1 MNLKTAANILDK
13 NGDYK
18 SADIVDDLLIKTAAS
33 PLKPGILQPTTKPI
47 STPTG
52 LTQTQVINPNL
63 PKFSPQQMAQ
73 VDNKGNFDKSID
85 LLIKLEGGKT
95 DEKTDRGGRTNLG
108 ITQREFDAWNKK
120 NNLPLTDVFS
130 IDNQTAKQIFKEG
143 YWNIIKGDELPRNI
157 ATAILSDALLSGPQD
172 SIKFVQKML
181 GLKPDG
187 IMGPMTISK
196 IWEKSKTSDAE
207 FARAILNKQ
216 KEIYLAD
223 EQSKIYGQGW
233 ANRVDKIKDEIS

>member
-1 MNLKTAANILDK
+1 
-13 NGDYK
+13 
-18 SADIVDDLLIKTAAS
+18 
-33 PLKPGILQPTTKPI
+33 
-47 STPTG
+47 
-52 LTQTQVINPNL
+52 
-63 PKFSPQQMAQ
+63 
-73 VDNKGNFDKSID
+73 
-85 LLIKLEGGKT
+85 
-95 DEKTDRGGRTNLG
+95 
-108 ITQREFDAWNKK
+108 
-120 NNLPLTDVFS
+120 
-130 IDNQTAKQIFKEG
+130 
-143 YWNIIKGDELPRNI
+143 
-157 ATAILSDALLSGPQD
+157 
-172 SIKFVQKML
+172 ML